1 VLLGKEEKPQMFGKE
16 IIVCET
22 DKNKFKSP
30 FGEPPVV
37 EKRKLFE
44 PSSARKRKPVS
55 FFDPTRDRTIHN
67 EEEEG
72 DEQSP

>member
-1 VLLGKEEKPQMFGKE
+1 MLLGKEEKPQMFGKE

-37 EKRKLFE
+37 EKRKLF
-44 PSSARKRKPVS
+44 
-55 FFDPTRDRTIHN
+55 
-67 EEEEG
+67 
-72 DEQSP
+72 